1 MWPMASR
8 SVRQQNHSFSTLP
21 ALSSIMFRHVARSL
35 QRAASLR
42 VAAASPAMHMAPFQL
57 PATRYF
63 ATPPSQRAPTKMLSV
78 LEVKQLG
85 QSTKQ
90 EILKKHGSAGF
101 FSRAKQVRHTWTE
114 FCASTPAP
122 SSMDLQMFFAAAKAT
137 EADYVIIESL
147 LQLRANYPKDVKIK
161 HYIESKVAFLRSK
174 RLEAMLEIF
183 EDERASH
190 SHPQA
195 IFYVWALSALNDLG
209 QFDRAHA
216 LLVEMRHAGYMV
228 PNDTVTRIM
237 YNLALANDKEGV
249 LALYELVDAT
259 MGIWT
264 PVALNRLM
272 TSLGRVGCPEEA
284 FQFYS
289 LSTMELDPSTFRT
302 LLEICVRN
310 KCLKETAD
318 VLKNRSLFNITLDAS
333 GYNTILEAL
342 LILDRVDEIGDILNE
357 MAEHGIKSDSKTEFI
372 LRRCQYASR
381 ATPHS
386 KPSMTNA
393 FNSTGLKDPSA
404 TQLDLFLHH
413 EDYASASTLASE
425 LLTEQKTPLHMQTL
439 DAVMRAFI
447 YAGDDHKVDALLAH
461 LTTSTWSSSG
471 VALQTAMRHY
481 ANRVADKTGKFMI
494 ADPDRAMAAYKAARF
509 QGVPMLSPG
518 RMFPVFLYV
527 CDADAAIYELQTYM
541 EYHLRDPMKARQ
553 MRETVFFDTLRV
565 CIKAQRY
572 DDYDKLIKSIVD
584 AQYMLSPKAF
594 HSFWFDPTKYSLFQR
609 GMPHLSE
616 KQKHDQLLRLGKS
629 LNASLRLLMDKQH
642 FEPTYEMID
651 AVANTLY
658 YSGYRS
664 TLAQLY
670 LKASKCDH
678 DVLPE
683 QTYGK
688 ILDVLV
694 VGKRVPHAQALY
706 AEANARLS
714 HVNQP
719 WLLAAPIAQG
729 LADAGKYDALFAH
742 IDAHPYPSVFRSA
755 LLALYPRAPLAVVRD
770 VLDKML
776 AADLVPN
783 MQLVQRAMLAAV
795 KAGEKKNQVRE
806 IPGFVNAF
814 LSPLEA
820 RLVVDDVVQ
829 PTLSLTNSSG
839 LTSTTDVDVRE
850 LKRTYGFAQKALAMT
865 QDDSAIAAHADKMR
879 RWSLA
884 PKSTN

>member
-1 MWPMASR
+1 
-8 SVRQQNHSFSTLP
+8 
-21 ALSSIMFRHVARSL
+21 MFRHVARSL
-35 QRAASLR
+35 QRAARLR

-57 PATRYF
+57 PALRHF
-63 ATPPSQRAPTKMLSV
+63 ATPPSRRAPTKMLSV

-85 QSTKQ
+85 QTTKQ
-90 EILKKHGSAGF
+90 EILAKHGSAGF

-114 FCASTPAP
+114 FCASTPVP

-137 EADYVIIESL
+137 EADFVIIESL

-174 RLEAMLEIF
+174 RHEAMLEIF
-183 EDERASH
+183 EDERA
-190 SHPQA
+190 
-195 IFYVWALSALNDLG
+195 ALNDLG

-264 PVALNRLM
+264 PAALNRLM
-272 TSLGRVGCPEEA
+272 ASLGRVGCPEEA

-342 LILDRVDEIGDILNE
+342 LILDRVDEIDGILHE
-357 MAEHGIKSDSKTEFI
+357 MAAHGIKSDSKTQFI

-386 KPSMTNA
+386 NNDA
-393 FNSTGLKDPSA
+393 FNLKDPSA
-404 TQLDLFLHH
+404 TQLDTFLQN
-413 EDYASASTLASE
+413 EEYTAASALASTL
-425 LLTEQKTPLHMQTL
+425 LLEQKTPLHMQTL
-439 DAVMRAFI
+439 DAVMRASFTP
-447 YAGDDHKVDALLAH
+447 A
-461 LTTSTWSSSG
+461 TTTNSG

-481 ANRVADKTGKFMI
+481 ANRVADKSGKFMI
-494 ADPDRAMAAYKAARF
+494 ADPDRAMAAYRAARF

-527 CDADAAIYELQTYM
+527 CDADAAIHELQTYM

-572 DDYDKLIKSIVD
+572 DDYDKLIKTIVD
-584 AQYMLSPKAF
+584 AKYILSPKAF

-616 KQKHDQLLRLGKS
+616 KQKHDRLLRLGKS
-629 LNASLRLLMDKQH
+629 LSASLRLLMDKQKLV
-642 FEPTYEMID
+642 PTYETID

-670 LKASKCDH
+670 LQAPTTPR

-694 VGKRVPHAQALY
+694 VSKRLVHAKALY
-706 AEANARLS
+706 AEANARLPRID
-714 HVNQP
+714 QP
-719 WLLAAPIAQG
+719 WLLAAPLAQG
-729 LADAGKYDALFAH
+729 LADAGEYDALFAH

-770 VLDKML
+770 VLERML

-795 KAGEKKNQVRE
+795 KAAEKKSQVRE
-806 IPGFVNAF
+806 IPGFVDAF

-820 RLVVDDVVQ
+820 RLVQNDVVQ

-839 LTSTTDVDVRE
+839 HTSTMDIDLRE
-850 LKRTYGFAQKALAMT
+850 LKRTYGFAQKALAAT
-865 QDDSAIAAHADKMR
+865 QDEAAISAHADKMR
-879 RWSLA
+879 RWNLA
-884 PKSTN
+884 PTKSN